1 MKGLVITVAIVL
13 LLLLIGWLQFSN
25 PDGDPTIRIDTDKVE
40 QDTSA
45 VVDKAKE
52 AAREV
57 DRRVDV
63 KIDTSRGPE
72 SE

>member
-13 LLLLIGWLQFSN
+13 LLLLIGWLQFST

-63 KIDTSRGPE
+63 KIDTSREPV